1 MKLALII
8 GFVALMMACTTTTI
22 ITVTPTPTEIPVV
35 ATATPTESPPTESP
49 TSDISGLEQ
58 SWIENWTEDGS
69 SETEAACIWDL
80 MVDYFGGEAGFMTAL
95 IVNDNMN
102 KLASEFMLDDP
113 AATFDCFEYD

>member
-22 ITVTPTPTEIPVV
+22 ITVTPTPTGIPTPVV
-35 ATATPTESPPTESP
+35 VTPTDSPA
-49 TSDISGLEQ
+49 SDISGLEQ
-58 SWIENWTEDGS
+58 SWIESWTEDGS

-113 AATFDCFEYD
+113 AATFDCFESD